1 MGTWGLTY
9 VVRRRFWSRLLT
21 TPFFRDHSPL
31 VAQKPAFLGDSPRV
45 NFSLQVALDSLK
57 VHKTSTPDP
66 LALETKK

>member
-9 VVRRRFWSRLLT
+9 VLRRRFWSRLLT
-21 TPFFRDHSPL
+21 TPSGTT
-31 VAQKPAFLGDSPRV
+31 AQKPAFLGDSPRV

-66 LALETKK
+66 LALETRK